1 MKKTITTLSLL
12 LAFFSS
18 FASGGL
24 PETGRPEQKEDVLKI
39 QAVKTDPSDVQ
50 SCTIS
55 QSAVLSFYGS
65 KLEVSCTV
73 TKSTCREASAEAV
86 KCIRDIANQIR
97 SIIR

>member
-24 PETGRPEQKEDVLKI
+24 PETGRPEHKEDVFI
-39 QAVKTDPSDVQ
+39 TQTVKADPSDPQ

-65 KLEVSCTV
+65 KLEVSCIV
-73 TKSTCREASAEAV
+73 TKSTCREASSEAV
-86 KCIRDIANQIR
+86 KCIRDIVSQIR
-97 SIIR
+97 SIIK